1 MMIIM
6 IKSSMMIITI
16 MPIMTVMMIKLIM
29 MIVIDYNKSAVF
41 SALHDE
47 LVSTATLANVAKH
60 IGLGD
65 IILCSVSTYGYSS

>member
-1 MMIIM
+1 MN
-6 IKSSMMIITI
+6 
-16 MPIMTVMMIKLIM
+16 LIM

-65 IILCSVSTYGYSS
+65 IILCSVSTYGYSSKDISITVSMLFYAGFSMQR